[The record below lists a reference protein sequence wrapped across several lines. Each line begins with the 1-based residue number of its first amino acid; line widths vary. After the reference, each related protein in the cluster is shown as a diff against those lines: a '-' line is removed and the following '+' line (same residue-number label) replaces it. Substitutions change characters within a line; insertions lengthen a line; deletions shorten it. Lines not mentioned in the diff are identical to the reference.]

1 MKTEFTKAEV
11 KLVQKNLNWIYNNT
25 DNETL
30 RGIINECLA
39 VFEEDV
45 KQPAEKFDDSKPCK
59 NFNGKVNGPGWSCR
73 IYATQCNG
81 IDCKARCTYWK
92 SGGKKY

>member
-11 KLVQKNLNWIYNNT
+11 KLLQKNLNWIYNNT

-39 VFEEDV
+39 VFKEDD
-45 KQPAEKFDDSKPCK
+45 KQPAEKFDDGKPCK
-59 NFNGKVNGPGWSCR
+59 NFNGKTNGPGWSCR
-73 IYATQCNG
+73 IYATMCNG
-81 IDCKARCTYWK
+81 IDCKTRCTYWK